1 MKTVSPVNQSGFV
14 FKTSDNVANEIVRF
28 SNRVKSETT
37 EDSLVIPSITDAHLS
52 LLPKNLKNLK
62 KASFEHIENFVNVC
76 NLIDYDLVIQNGDLN
91 DGSSL
96 DVTDF
101 WAANQSYKQK
111 MKSIIKPIVNVRGNH
126 DDNSLA
132 DSYAENDLKKVA
144 TYKQTKQF
152 FFDEYFTKN
161 QLITDE
167 SDKMYG
173 YIDTKGVR
181 IIFIDLFDSRQE
193 VGSDGKT
200 KFPLVSSE
208 GCIQQTQVDW
218 LIGTLKGTPATQS
231 VLFVAHTAPSDT
243 YEGKNNAVNTDV
255 ISTIIKAYK
264 NGGSYSYVGTNVNF
278 PLDITGS
285 FTEKNKVIAFVH
297 GHRHKDE
304 QTVVNGTDV
313 KCFGLL
319 CSKAEETTSYVYRNF
334 GTRYEDSFN
343 VLLID
348 KDDIKI
354 LRFGAGGD
362 INV

>member
-1 MKTVSPVNQSGFV
+1 MKTVSPVDQSEFI

-28 SNRVKSETT
+28 SNRVKEETT
-37 EDSLVIPSITDAHLS
+37 EGNLVIPFITDVHLG
-52 LLPKNLKNLK
+52 LMPKNYKNLK

-76 NLIDYDLVIQNGDLN
+76 NLIDHDLVVQNGDLN

-96 DVTDF
+96 DVADF

-132 DSYAENDLKKVA
+132 DKYAENDLKKVV
-144 TYKQTKQF
+144 TYKETKKF
-152 FFDEYFTKN
+152 FFDDYFTKGN
-161 QLITDE
+161 LITDN

-193 VGSDGKT
+193 VGIDGKA
-200 KFPLVSSE
+200 KFPLVNSG

-218 LIGTLKGTPATQS
+218 LIDTLKNTPTTHS
-231 VLFVAHTAPSDT
+231 VLFIAHTAPKGVYGVT
-243 YEGKNNAVNTDV
+243 NKINTDV
-255 ISTIIKAYK
+255 VNSIIKAYQH
-264 NGGSYSYVGTNVNF
+264 GSSYNFSGTDKDF
-278 PLDITGS
+278 PLEIEGAFS
-285 FTEKNKVIAFVH
+285 GKRKIIAFVH
-297 GHRHKDE
+297 GHRHLDE
-304 QTVVNGTDV
+304 VTVIKGTDV
-313 KCFGLL
+313 KCIGLL
-319 CSKAEETTSYVYRNF
+319 CSKVDPNPSYTFRDF

-348 KDDIKI
+348 KGNIKI